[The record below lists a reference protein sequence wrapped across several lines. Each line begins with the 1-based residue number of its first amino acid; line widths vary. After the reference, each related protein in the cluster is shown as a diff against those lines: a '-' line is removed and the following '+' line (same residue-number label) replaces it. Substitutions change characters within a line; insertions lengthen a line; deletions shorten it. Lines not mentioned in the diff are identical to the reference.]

1 LVFLA
6 ATVVLLGFACYKIF
20 LIEKCGSWSIRI
32 LHGTTV
38 FLVLGISVY
47 SSLLSRMKF
56 NQLRKKM
63 NQQICYCFGYTI
75 ADLERDVK
83 KHGRST
89 IMARIIAEKKA
100 GGCRCA
106 EKNPAGR

>member
-1 LVFLA
+1 
-6 ATVVLLGFACYKIF
+6 
-20 LIEKCGSWSIRI
+20 
-32 LHGTTV
+32 
-38 FLVLGISVY
+38 
-47 SSLLSRMKF
+47 
-56 NQLRKKM
+56 LRKKM

-106 EKNPAGR
+106 EKHPAGR